1 MAKDEI
7 ILREVLRYINV
18 PYHAADATLKQEILT
33 AYGEIESMARIR
45 EVYGLFNIE
54 PKEDLIVFQEINFQI
69 KSADLAKVVKN
80 CNQLYVMAVTIGSE
94 IDKRISGTQ
103 QTDMMKALIYN
114 ACANV
119 LIEQACDHVEEE
131 IMKNIKEGQYLTMR
145 YSPGYGDV
153 PLTVQTEIL
162 SFLDATRK
170 AGITTTKAG
179 MLIPLKSVTAFIG
192 LSSIKEKRHK
202 GCESCLIQDKC
213 IYRKRGE
220 KCGS

>member
-45 EVYGLFNIE
+45 QVYGLFNIE
-54 PKEDLIVFQEINFQI
+54 PKKDLIVFQEINFQI
-69 KSADLAKVVKN
+69 ESADLAKVVKN

-162 SFLDATRK
+162 NFLDATRK

>member
-69 KSADLAKVVKN
+69 ESADLAKVVKN

-131 IMKNIKEGQYLTMR
+131 IMKNIKDGQYLTMR

-162 SFLDATRK
+162 NFLDATRK

>member
-45 EVYGLFNIE
+45 QVYGLFNIE

-69 KSADLAKVVKN
+69 ESADLAKVVKN

-162 SFLDATRK
+162 NFLDATRK

>member
-69 KSADLAKVVKN
+69 ESADLAKVVKN

-162 SFLDATRK
+162 NFLDATRK

>member
-33 AYGEIESMARIR
+33 AYGEIESMARVRQI
-45 EVYGLFNIE
+45 YGLFNIE

-69 KSADLAKVVKN
+69 ESADLAKVVKN

-162 SFLDATRK
+162 NFLDATRK

>member
-33 AYGEIESMARIR
+33 AYGEIESMARVR
-45 EVYGLFNIE
+45 QVYGLFNIE
-54 PKEDLIVFQEINFQI
+54 PKKDLIVFQEINFQI
-69 KSADLAKVVKN
+69 ESADLAKVVKN

-162 SFLDATRK
+162 NFLDATRK